1 MLASIVAFLAA
12 MAIVHGFMPPRFGVS
27 VIPRTSIRTTGI
39 TKTSLRALKDISG
52 VAFDDLGCRIF
63 PIFCILDE
71 KMETMLADE
80 YGPFTLFLPQEDA
93 FKEKKM
99 HGGKTAFLLSQKS
112 SLCTNSLLNLICIC
126 S

>member
-1 MLASIVAFLAA
+1 M
-12 MAIVHGFMPPRFGVS
+12 
-27 VIPRTSIRTTGI
+27 PRTSIRTSSI
-39 TKTSLRALKDISG
+39 KTSLRGLKDISG

-63 PIFCILDE
+63 PIFCILNE

-99 HGGKTAFLLSQKS
+99 HGGKTAFFLSQKS
-112 SLCTNSLLNLICIC
+112 SFCTNSLLNLI
-126 S
+126 